1 MDNFDFDKVKKR
13 TNVDKD
19 TIIDLAKMVNEN
31 GLKDEKTL
39 RTVINKLSLTIESC
53 RTDTLERIF
62 CESGYRRHLNIDWN
76 FDGIHT
82 GAFDKK
88 IQTSIGRAD

>member
-19 TIIDLAKMVNEN
+19 TIIDLAKMVNAN

-39 RTVINKLSLTIESC
+39 RTVINKLSLMTGKDVSKDLEDKIIDTIKE
-53 RTDTLERIF
+53 
-62 CESGYRRHLNIDWN
+62 
-76 FDGIHT
+76 
-82 GAFDKK
+82 DKVPK
-88 IQTSIGRAD
+88 NVKDMF